1 MVTYEVI
8 PVRSALNPVKGMAF
22 RWSLNPYRGCRH
34 ACTYCYARPTHAYF
48 QLNAGSDFSNIIL
61 IRREIVPT
69 LRAEISRHRWKR
81 ELVAVGTATDP
92 YQAAEG
98 MWRLTRGFLATLA
111 ENGTPAT
118 IVTKGT
124 IVVRDLDVLTD
135 LQATAGVTVCL
146 SIPTVNERIAS
157 QTEPGTPPPAQRLRA
172 LARLRGAGIHAGVLL
187 EPLIQELTGD
197 PGGIDDV
204 VRAAADAGAAL
215 VQGIPLRLA
224 PGVREY
230 FLTRLADHRPALA
243 RAIGRDLGPNTTV
256 RGSRE
261 RVRAALEA
269 ASIRY
274 GVPTATA
281 LPEPTRPPSRQLA
294 LALV

>member
-1 MVTYEVI
+1 MATYEVI
-8 PVRSALNPVKGMAF
+8 GVRSALNPVKGMAF

-34 ACTYCYARPTHAYF
+34 ACIYCYARPTHGYF
-48 QLNAGSDFSNIIL
+48 QLDAGNDFSNIIL
-61 IRREIVPT
+61 VKEGIVPL
-69 LRAEISRHRWKR
+69 LRAEISRRGWKR

-98 MWRLTRGFLATLA
+98 RWRLTRGCLTALA

-124 IVVRDLDVLTD
+124 LVVRDLDVLSD
-135 LQATAGVTVCL
+135 LQTTAGVTVCL
-146 SIPTVNERIAS
+146 SVPTVNERIAS

-172 LARLRGAGIHAGVLL
+172 LAKLRDAGIHAGVLL
-187 EPLIQELTGD
+187 APLIPELTGD
-197 PGGIDDV
+197 PRGIDDV
-204 VRAAADAGAAL
+204 VRAAADAGAAF
-215 VQGIPLRLA
+215 VNGIPLRLA

-243 RAIGRDLGPNTTV
+243 RAIGRYLGPDTTV

-261 RVRAALEA
+261 RIRAAIEA

-274 GVPTATA
+274 GVPTAA
-281 LPEPTRPPSRQLA
+281 ARPEPTRPPARQLA
-294 LALV
+294 LALA